1 MSKVAAFIID
11 GVELWFR
18 SADHEPPH
26 FHVRKAGEWE
36 IKVHILTT
44 TSDRLEFNFKWPR
57 SGASVPGRLQKQLR
71 EATVGC
77 REALLTEWETKVVVL
92 EDF

>member
-1 MSKVAAFIID
+1 MSKVAAFLID

-44 TSDRLEFNFKWPR
+44 TSDRLEFSFK
-57 SGASVPGRLQKQLR
+57 
-71 EATVGC
+71 
-77 REALLTEWETKVVVL
+77 
-92 EDF
+92 